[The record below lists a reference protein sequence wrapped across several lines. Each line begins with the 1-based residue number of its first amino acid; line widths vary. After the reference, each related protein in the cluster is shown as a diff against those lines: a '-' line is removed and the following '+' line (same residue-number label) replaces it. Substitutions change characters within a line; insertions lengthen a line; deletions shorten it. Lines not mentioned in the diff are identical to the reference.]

1 MLRGVGDL
9 RLDGGVVD
17 TEAQAFGVV
26 AHLHLNAPSAERQQA
41 GSRAAQRLRT
51 RERVAFPGTDVGTG
65 LRPGEAA
72 VRLLCGRV
80 SLETVDQHATFTPLR
95 LIGHRAGTG
104 DFGIGTH
111 HEQPA
116 LASRHRNAQVA
127 ALQVGPGRTVVEP
140 RRHRCDHLGLQ
151 RTVRHRQRR
160 HAHRSRSRH
169 GTLGNLHVLLR
180 TRVLERLGLG
190 LFHGDSA
197 VVLVRYG

>member
-17 TEAQAFGVV
+17 TEVQTFGVV
-26 AHLHLNAPSAERQQA
+26 AHLHLNVPGAERQQA

-51 RERVAFPGTDVGTG
+51 RERVGLPGTDVGAG

-72 VRLLCGRV
+72 VRLLRGRV
-80 SLETVDQHATFTPLR
+80 GLETVDQHTAFTPLR

-104 DFGIGTH
+104 DLGIGAH

-116 LASRHRNAQVA
+116 LASRYRNAQVA
-127 ALQVGPGRTVVEP
+127 TLQVSPCRAAVEP
-140 RRHRCDHLGLQ
+140 RCHRCDHLGLQ
-151 RTVRHRQRR
+151 RTVRHRQRH

-169 GTLGNLHVLLR
+169 GALGHLRVLLR
-180 TRVLERLGLG
+180 TRVLERLGLR